1 WFEAEV
7 ARDCRRKRRRIGEET
22 PTLGR
27 IERGDE
33 WLLVAPVG
41 CEVADDV
48 WDGLRGPSRRL
59 AVRNGGRR
67 RSKESNSNLRMER
80 DGMTS
85 PAVDLM
91 RHRFAD
97 VVRPG

>member
-1 WFEAEV
+1 RFEAEV
-7 ARDCRRKRRRIGEET
+7 ARGCWRKRRRIGEET

-27 IERGDE
+27 RESGDK
-33 WLLVAPVG
+33 WLVVAPVG
-41 CEVADDV
+41 CEVAGDV

-67 RSKESNSNLRMER
+67 RSKEANSNLRMER
-80 DGMTS
+80 DGITS
-85 PAVDLM
+85 PAVAPM
-91 RHRFAD
+91 RHRFAG